1 MNKSLNDRLV
11 KVLMLKLIPRV
22 PCIVIKRNN
31 RALLFPGTCS
41 PMTVKNIS
49 RRFSPSSIVYIIE
62 LLNHLNHFT

>member
-41 PMTVKNIS
+41 PMTVKIS
-49 RRFSPSSIVYIIE
+49 PDAF
-62 LLNHLNHFT
+62 LLGRPFVDDRNFKLF